1 MSSVIV
7 PASEESA
14 RALLASDALP
24 LLVDF
29 GASWCA
35 PCNALSPVL
44 EAFAAER
51 SGTFNVLKIDIDDFP
66 TLAREVGIQSVP
78 TLMVVK
84 EGAVLAARAGLLRKH
99 ELAAFVDAALG

>member
-7 PASEESA
+7 PTSDENA
-14 RALLASDALP
+14 RALLASGEVP

-29 GASWCA
+29 GASWCG

-51 SGTFNVLKIDIDDFP
+51 AGRIGVLKIDIDEFP
-66 TLAREVGIQSVP
+66 ALAREVGIQSVP